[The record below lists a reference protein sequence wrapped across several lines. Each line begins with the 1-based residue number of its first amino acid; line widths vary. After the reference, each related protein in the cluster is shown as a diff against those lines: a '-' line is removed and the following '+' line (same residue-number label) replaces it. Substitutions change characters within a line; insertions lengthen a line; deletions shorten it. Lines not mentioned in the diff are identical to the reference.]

1 MDTITQ
7 IIQTIFNLGA
17 SAILPIVIALLG
29 IFFRM
34 KVGEAIRSGLMV
46 GVGFIG
52 LTLVV
57 QLLSKSLEPAVT
69 HYADLGSGYTIIDVG
84 WPAVGAASWVA
95 PFAALSIP
103 LGFALNL
110 LLIRFKLT
118 KTMNVDIWN
127 YMHFLIPGALAYFLF
142 DSFWLGLGITLAMS
156 VLALFIGDL
165 IAKRWQEYFGLEGTT
180 CTTVI
185 YSGWGI
191 PIAMAV
197 NKIIDFIPGLN
208 KMEVSLETVNKRL
221 GLLGVP
227 IIIGFLVGLLL
238 AVLTGQNL
246 QSTITI
252 AMGIA
257 GVMVLMPKVVSV
269 LMEGLSPIG
278 KAAKEFMTK
287 RMGSNSELNIGMDI
301 ALGLGD
307 ATTITTTVVTIPLV
321 ILCAL
326 VLPGVQLFP
335 VGLLMSICYMSVGCT
350 MASKGNLLRSIISTL
365 VFSIITLYLAAWI
378 APGATKML
386 TSAGVPVSGLGTDVT
401 FTEIWNLVIYWVYT
415 LGN

>member
-1 MDTITQ
+1 MDSVIN
-7 IIQTIFNLGA
+7 IIHTIFNLGA

-34 KVGEAIRSGLMV
+34 KFSEAIKSGLMV

-57 QLLSKSLEPAVT
+57 KLLSSSLEPAVS
-69 HYADLGSGYTIIDVG
+69 HYAKLGSGYTILDVG

-95 PFAALSIP
+95 PFAALAIP
-103 LGFALNL
+103 LGLAINL
-110 LLIRFKLT
+110 LLVRLKLT

-142 DSFWLGLGITLAMS
+142 GSFWIGLGITLVMS
-156 VLALFIGDL
+156 VIALFIGDL
-165 IAKRWQEYFGLEGTT
+165 IAKRWQDYFGLEGTT
-180 CTTVI
+180 CTTII

-191 PIAMAV
+191 PIAMLV

-208 KMEVSLETVNKRL
+208 KMDISLETANRRL
-221 GLLGVP
+221 GVLGTP
-227 IIIGFLVGLLL
+227 IIIGFLVGILL
-238 AVLTGQNL
+238 AALTRQDL
-246 QSTITI
+246 TVTINM

-257 GVMVLMPKVVSV
+257 AVMVLMPKVVSV
-269 LMEGLSPIG
+269 LMDGLSPIG
-278 KAAKEFMTK
+278 KAAKNFMTK
-287 RMGSNSELNIGMDI
+287 RMGPGSELNIGMDI

-307 ATTITTTVVTIPLV
+307 ATTITTTVISIPLV

-326 VLPGVQLFP
+326 ILPGIQFFP
-335 VGLLMSICYMSVGCT
+335 VGLLMSVCYISVGCT
-350 MASKGNLLRSIISTL
+350 MASKGNLLRSIISTV
-365 VFSIITLYLAAWI
+365 VFCVITLYLAAYV

-386 TSAGVPVSGLGTDVT
+386 NSAGVSISGQGTDVT
-401 FTEIWNLVIYWVYT
+401 FSEIWNVIIYWVYG
-415 LGN
+415 LLH